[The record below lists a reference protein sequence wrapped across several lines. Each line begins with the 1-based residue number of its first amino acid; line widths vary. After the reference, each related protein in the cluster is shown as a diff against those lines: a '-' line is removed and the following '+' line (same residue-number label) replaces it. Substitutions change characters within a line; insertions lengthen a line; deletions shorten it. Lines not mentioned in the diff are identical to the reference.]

1 MPDPRAALHLIG
13 LLIAALG
20 ATMAA
25 PMLADLAAE
34 DRNWRSFGLSGFLTG
49 LTGLVLA
56 SAAGR
61 REGGLSLHE
70 TFMLTVLCWLLLP
83 VFGAMPFVLGA
94 PHASLTDAFFE
105 AMSGLTTTGSTVFTG
120 LDDMPP
126 GVLLWRGMLQWFGGV
141 GIVVMAMAFLP
152 AMRVGG
158 MQIFRSE
165 AFDTFGKIL
174 PRAGEIAMSISWLYA
189 GLTLACLLAYAACG
203 MSIFDASVHAMTTIS
218 TGGFANYDAS
228 LGHFSGVVEYVSSF
242 FMLLA
247 SLPFVRLVQLASGEA
262 RPIWRDPQ
270 VRAFLAVV
278 AGFAGLILVY
288 RMLTDPVP
296 HALGFEAHF
305 RETLFNTVSII
316 SGTGY
321 ASENYND
328 WGPFAAAAFFLM
340 GLVGGCAGSTCCS
353 VKIFRYQ
360 ILLAEIA
367 SQVRRIH
374 SPHGVFQTRWGGQ
387 PVEEEAISSVMGF
400 FFLFFMTLAVLAVA
414 MGMLGHDIV
423 TSVSGAATALANV
436 GPGLGEI
443 IGPAGNFA
451 PLSDAAKWILATG
464 MLLGRLE
471 LMAVYVMFTANFWRA

>member
-1 MPDPRAALHLIG
+1 MPDLRAALHLIG
-13 LLIAALG
+13 LLVAALG

-25 PMLADLAAE
+25 PMLADVVEDDPNWRAFGLAGFISVLAGALLAASGGS
-34 DRNWRSFGLSGFLTG
+34 DRKALS
-49 LTGLVLA
+49 VQ
-56 SAAGR
+56 
-61 REGGLSLHE
+61 E
-70 TFMLTVLCWLLLP
+70 TFLLTTLCWLLLP
-83 VFGAMPFVLGA
+83 VFGALPFVLGA
-94 PHASLTDAFFE
+94 PDATLTDAYFE
-105 AMSGLTTTGSTVFTG
+105 AMSGMTTTGSTVFVG
-120 LDDMPP
+120 LDDMPR

-152 AMRVGG
+152 ALRVGG

-174 PRAGEIAMSISWLYA
+174 PRAGEIAMSISWVYA
-189 GLTLACLLAYAACG
+189 GLTLLCILAYAACG
-203 MSIFDASVHAMTTIS
+203 MSVFDAVVHAMTTIS

-228 LGHFSGVVEYVSSF
+228 LGHFSGVVEYVSSL
-242 FMLLA
+242 FMMLA

-270 VRAFLAVV
+270 VRGFMAVIF
-278 AGFAGLILVY
+278 GFAGAVLLY

-296 HALGFEAHF
+296 HAWGFEQHL
-305 RETLFNTVSII
+305 RETLFNTVSILT
-316 SGTGY
+316 GTGY
-321 ASENYND
+321 ASENYNE

-360 ILLAEIA
+360 ILLAAIA

-374 SPHGVFQTRWGGQ
+374 SPHGVFQTRWAGR
-387 PVEEEAISSVMGF
+387 PVDEEVISSVMSF
-400 FFLFFMTLAVLAVA
+400 LFLFFMTLAVLAVA
-414 MGMLGHDIV
+414 LGMLGHDIV

-436 GPGLGEI
+436 GPGLGPI

-451 PLSDAAKWILATG
+451 PLSDAAKWILALG

-471 LMAVYVMFTANFWRA
+471 LMAVYVMLTAAFWRN